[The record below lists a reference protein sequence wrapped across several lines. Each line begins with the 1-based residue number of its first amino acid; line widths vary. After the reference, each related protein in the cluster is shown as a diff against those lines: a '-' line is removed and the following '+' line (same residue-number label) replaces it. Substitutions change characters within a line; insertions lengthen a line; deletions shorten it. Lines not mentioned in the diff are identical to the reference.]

1 MEKKPE
7 LKNYKLVNEAKGVTR
22 ILEIK
27 GKTFLK
33 VKRIYFINNVPKS
46 EIRGNHAHHKTE
58 QILIVLKGNFKFGY
72 FFKGKKMILELNENN
87 NKMIFIPNYCWH
99 WMENFS
105 KDCILCVAASTLYDK
120 KDYILNY
127 QSLLEIRN

>member
-72 FFKGKKMILELNENN
+72 F
-87 NKMIFIPNYCWH
+87 
-99 WMENFS
+99 
-105 KDCILCVAASTLYDK
+105 
-120 KDYILNY
+120 
-127 QSLLEIRN
+127 